1 MQLLFDFFPLIVFF
15 AAYKLAGIF
24 WATGVL
30 IVAVLA
36 QTGYQ
41 WLRHR
46 KVSTM
51 SLVSAGLVLVFGG
64 LTLLIHDE
72 AFIQW
77 KVTVVNW
84 LFAAGFLLS
93 QVIGEKPMIQRLLDG
108 NITLERPL
116 WLKLNSMWGLFFLV
130 LGAINLY
137 VMFNFSLDTWAKFKV
152 FGALGLTAV
161 FALAQGV
168 WLASKL
174 PAETPGA
181 AGHDAPDTDSRNAR

>member
-15 AAYKLAGIF
+15 VVYKLAGIF

-51 SLVSAGLVLVFGG
+51 SLVSAGLVLVFGS

-72 AFIQW
+72 TFIQW

-93 QVIGEKPMIQRLLDG
+93 QVIGDKPVIQRLLDG
-108 NITLERPL
+108 NVTLERPL
-116 WLKLNSMWGLFFLV
+116 WLRLNSMWSLFFLV

-137 VMFNFSLDTWAKFKV
+137 VMFNFSLDAWAKFKV
-152 FGALGLTAV
+152 FGVLGLTLV
-161 FALAQGV
+161 FALAQGA

-174 PAETPGA
+174 PAEA
-181 AGHDAPDTDSRNAR
+181 DPDSTDSNSPHAG